1 MRRLGRVLA
10 WLDGHFEPFV
20 MIVAYAGFTSIIA
33 IEVVRRFVFHQQT
46 TWGSEVS
53 IHLFIWLTWFG
64 TAWGIRN
71 RTHLSFPG
79 VRANMSQRS
88 QFCLYL
94 LDNLLWFAL
103 GVVVLYG
110 AQKVLA
116 VQYRFGSVIQG
127 SGIPMWWSYSLIPI
141 AWVLIY
147 VRVLQDTVRLVR
159 AYRSGV
165 TLAPAEI
172 RLRSDDS
179 EPVQRP
185 GGNEAR
191 DPDGAK
197 QRAEIATG

>member
-1 MRRLGRVLA
+1 MRRLGRALA

-79 VRANMSQRS
+79 VRANMSRRK

-94 LDNLLWFAL
+94 LDNFLWLAL

-127 SGIPMWWSYSLIPI
+127 SAIPMWWSYSLIPI
-141 AWVLIY
+141 AWALIY
-147 VRVLQDTVRLVR
+147 LRVLQDTVRLVR
-159 AYRSGV
+159 AYRSGAG
-165 TLAPAEI
+165 LGPAEI
-172 RLRSDDS
+172 RLRSEDA
-179 EPVQRP
+179 EPGERAGMSATP
-185 GGNEAR
+185 SAGGAE
-191 DPDGAK
+191 
-197 QRAEIATG
+197 QRAEVAPG

>member
-1 MRRLGRVLA
+1 MRWLGRILA
-10 WLDGHFEPFV
+10 WLDRHFEPFV
-20 MIVAYAGFTSIIA
+20 MIIAYAGFTSIIA
-33 IEVVRRFVFHQQT
+33 IEVVRRFAFHQQT

-79 VRANMSQRS
+79 VRANMSRSS

-94 LDNLLWFAL
+94 LDNFLWLAL

-110 AQKVLA
+110 AQKVLE

-141 AWVLIY
+141 AWALIY

-159 AYRSGV
+159 AYRSGA
-165 TLAPAEI
+165 TLGPAEI
-172 RLRSDDS
+172 RLRSEDS
-179 EPVQRP
+179 EPGERP
-185 GGNEAR
+185 GMNEAR
-191 DPDGAK
+191 GPDGAER
-197 QRAEIATG
+197 RAKIATG